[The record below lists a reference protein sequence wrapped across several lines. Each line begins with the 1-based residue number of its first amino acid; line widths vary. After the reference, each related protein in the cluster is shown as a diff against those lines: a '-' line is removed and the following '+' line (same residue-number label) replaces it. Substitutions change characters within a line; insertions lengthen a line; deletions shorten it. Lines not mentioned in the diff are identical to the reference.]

1 MTTPLPRSAIS
12 RSASGRPSY
21 QLRDTAIALADL
33 AVAMS
38 IGWDNMT
45 DAERGALVR
54 KIEQLALDLRQL
66 VESSPADFGPADL
79 EPGSPRFDGLS
90 FLTPREHDVLQA
102 LVQGASTT
110 RIAEVLGIRAA
121 TVRTHLKSVMV
132 KLGVHSRVEAV
143 ALLLARRA
151 AHKQPA

>member
-1 MTTPLPRSAIS
+1 
-12 RSASGRPSY
+12 
-21 QLRDTAIALADL
+21 
-33 AVAMS
+33 
-38 IGWDNMT
+38 
-45 DAERGALVR
+45 
-54 KIEQLALDLRQL
+54 
-66 VESSPADFGPADL
+66 VEPSPADFGPADL